1 MSEVAVTSRTP
12 RVRSASDTVVRRLLL
27 IPEERRSRRRKDV
40 HGAFSVSMVLS
51 GLRCLLSYVVFPI
64 VTPLF
69 GAAATVGPAI
79 GIPIGALALTFDVLA
94 VRRFFAADHR
104 WRWAM
109 AAIYFA
115 VMALVLTL
123 VIQDIVH
130 LTH

>member
-1 MSEVAVTSRTP
+1 MSEVAVTRRP
-12 RVRSASDTVVRRLLL
+12 PAVRSASDVAVRRLLL
-27 IPEERRSRRRKDV
+27 IPEQRRTRRSKDV
-40 HGAFSVSMVLS
+40 HGPFSISMVLS

-79 GIPIGALALTFDVLA
+79 GIPIGVLALTFDVLA

-109 AAIYFA
+109 GAIYLA
-115 VMALVLTL
+115 VMGLVLTL
-123 VIQDIVH
+123 VVQDIIH
-130 LTH
+130 LTR